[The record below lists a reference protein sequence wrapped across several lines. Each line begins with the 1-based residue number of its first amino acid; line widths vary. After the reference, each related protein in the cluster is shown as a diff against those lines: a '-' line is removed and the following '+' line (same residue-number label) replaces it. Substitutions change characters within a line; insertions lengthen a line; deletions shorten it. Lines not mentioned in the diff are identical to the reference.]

1 MHTLKDTNNQPTNQQ
16 LQRTANVQAEQLL
29 KQWVAHTHTLDTSMQ
44 NTYVIDAETV
54 GVLAHHCVDTQF
66 TCPDIERYFLLQRS
80 WEGWLA
86 CYLVHDARE

>member
-1 MHTLKDTNNQPTNQQ
+1 
-16 LQRTANVQAEQLL
+16 
-29 KQWVAHTHTLDTSMQ
+29 MQ
-44 NTYVIDAETV
+44 DTYVIDAETV